1 MKKYNI
7 FRLASVAFLSSFVIT
22 MYTTKLKS
30 IVFGVDMPS
39 YLIFACVTIICGL
52 LLLNKEDIEDWVQM
66 ISKKGKKTEN
76 IPDHV
81 YEFCKKY
88 YFESEAETVK
98 YVKTE
103 VKNKSLANFFVRYL
117 DKNTK
122 DEIEEYLD
130 TQKVV
135 VNRRKDNARKVIGYN
150 NLFILLGV
158 IGSYIYDSN
167 LKGILLVAGALSIYN
182 LVLAKNIEKNILAAQ
197 QLNALYKNIAEDILN
212 FRNAKYIMYKCKSI
226 LMLDDEFVSVDNIE
240 IPEQIDITEAVEV
253 EAKEKNIPVPTDLSI
268 EGRKS
273 ALITIGKNKAVKED
287 DNKKE
292 IKL

>member
-7 FRLASVAFLSSFVIT
+7 FKLASVAFLSSFVIT

-76 IPDHV
+76 IPDNV
-81 YEFCKKY
+81 YDFCKKY
-88 YFESEAETVK
+88 YFESEADTVK

-103 VKNKSLANFFVRYL
+103 VENKSLANFFVRYL
-117 DKNTK
+117 DKNTI

-130 TQKVV
+130 TQKII

-167 LKGILLVAGALSIYN
+167 LKGVLLVAGALSIYN

-273 ALITIGKNKAVKED
+273 ALITIGKNKATKDD
-287 DNKKE
+287 DNRKT

>member
-103 VKNKSLANFFVRYL
+103 VNNKSLANFFVRYL

-226 LMLDDEFVSVDNIE
+226 LMLDDEYVSVDNIE
-240 IPEQIDITEAVEV
+240 IPEQIDITEAVKV
-253 EAKEKNIPVPTDLSI
+253 EAKEKNIPMPTDLSI

-273 ALITIGKNKAVKED
+273 ALITIGKNKAIKED

>member
-7 FRLASVAFLSSFVIT
+7 FRLASVAFLSSFVVT